1 MLRWRLV
8 LGTLIIA
15 ALVGLCWLDHRAP
28 AGLQGVWLAP
38 VLVALAVL
46 ATHEILV
53 LESAVGLAPVPWV
66 VYAGNLAVL
75 TSPWAA
81 CLLRHP
87 GDGSCVSG
95 TAAAPSAGH
104 AVALTLAIMVIL
116 ALVAEMRRYQRPGTV
131 IANTAAAAFAL
142 CYVGLLLSFAV
153 ELRLRWGVG
162 ALASLLIVV
171 KSGDSGAYFVG
182 RLFGRHKM
190 APTLS
195 PRKTIEG
202 AYGACLF
209 SVAASWAVF
218 AWLVPWARLGASE
231 ACGAVAP
238 WWAWIGFGL
247 LVGGAGILGDLAESL
262 LKRDGGRKDSSTWIP
277 GLGGVLDV
285 LDSVLVAAPVAYL
298 FWSLGVVS

>member
-1 MLRWRLV
+1 MLRWRLL
-8 LGTLIIA
+8 LGTLLIA
-15 ALVGLCWLDHRAP
+15 ALVGLCWLDHRAA
-28 AGLQGVWLAP
+28 AGLKGVWLAP

-46 ATHEILV
+46 ATHEILA
-53 LESAVGLAPVPWV
+53 LESAVGLTPVPWV
-66 VYAGNLAVL
+66 VYAGNLVVL
-75 TSPWAA
+75 ATPWVAF
-81 CLLRHP
+81 LLRH
-87 GDGSCVSG
+87 GTDGSRPSG
-95 TAAAPSAGH
+95 TAATPSAGH
-104 AVALTLAIMVIL
+104 EVAMALALMVIL

-131 IANTAAAAFAL
+131 IVNTAAAAFAL
-142 CYVGLLLSFAV
+142 SYVGLLLSFAI

-195 PRKTIEG
+195 PGKTIEG
-202 AYGACLF
+202 AFGACLF
-209 SVAASWAVF
+209 SVGASWAVF
-218 AWLVPWARLGASE
+218 AWLVPLAREGASE
-231 ACGAVAP
+231 AHRAATP

-262 LKRDGGRKDSSTWIP
+262 LKRDSGRKDSSTWMP

-298 FWSLGVVS
+298 FWSLGLVN